1 MLKQHDV
8 CSTWARR
15 MKPSDDDCNRS
26 AKLDPFFQEQLNVK
40 VKSIYAG
47 LTMVEAKCFQVDYEE
62 LTKDRDKKELNC
74 NL

>member
-15 MKPSDDDCNRS
+15 MKPSDDDYNRS

-40 VKSIYAG
+40 VK
-47 LTMVEAKCFQVDYEE
+47 
-62 LTKDRDKKELNC
+62 
-74 NL
+74 